1 MAGSG
6 GNQFEGGAF
15 CGDLPGGRASGLIGV
30 AGGVVHFVSEE
41 GRVSLPLAGLE
52 VERGGAANR
61 LVFFTHASRPDWKV
75 FTSDGAILKHPE
87 LARDPRVAALAGGI
101 RRRRMLAG
109 AALGLVLAVPVLLLL
124 GLFLARGWMV
134 GKLAEQVPV
143 AWEEGIGEAAFKQ
156 LGAARVVEDPGVLAD
171 FEKISGRLV
180 AGIGSE
186 RYRFT
191 FYIVEDSSLNAFALP
206 GGTMAIHTGLLLAAD
221 SAEEV
226 AGVMAHELAHV
237 TAQHGVRNLIEMAG
251 LYAVVTALFG
261 DATGVMAVVANNA
274 PVLLQMKF
282 SRDHERE
289 ADAMGFGFLMAADID
304 PSGMITFFRKLQ
316 EEQGGASPPAILST
330 HPATTERIANLER
343 LLATGGKFS
352 PIDLNYG
359 EFKERLRERLN
370 NNP

>member
-1 MAGSG
+1 
-6 GNQFEGGAF
+6 
-15 CGDLPGGRASGLIGV
+15 
-30 AGGVVHFVSEE
+30 
-41 GRVSLPLAGLE
+41 VSLPLAGLE

-75 FTSDGAILKHPE
+75 FTSDGAILRHPE
-87 LARDPRVAALAGGI
+87 LARDPRVAALSGGI

-143 AWEEGIGEAAFKQ
+143 AWEEGIGDAAFKQ
-156 LGAARVVEDPGVLAD
+156 LGAARVVEDPEVLAD

-289 ADAMGFGFLMAADID
+289 ADAMGFGFLMASDID

-316 EEQGGASPPAILST
+316 EEQGEASPPAILST

-343 LLATGGKFS
+343 LLATGAAGGKFS